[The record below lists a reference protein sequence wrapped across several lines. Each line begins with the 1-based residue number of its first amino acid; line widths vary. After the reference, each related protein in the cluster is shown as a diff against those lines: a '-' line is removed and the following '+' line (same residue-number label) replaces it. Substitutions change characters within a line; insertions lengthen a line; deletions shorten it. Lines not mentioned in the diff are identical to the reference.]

1 MGSTAFIFEISLRYS
16 HQILMGTSF
25 KSQHQLPNSSAAQ
38 LNYDLIS
45 HSFGHG
51 LCGSEDLSP

>member
-1 MGSTAFIFEISLRYS
+1 MGA
-16 HQILMGTSF
+16 SF